1 MFYFENVDFQQL
13 TSRRPLKQHFFFQ
26 KEETDHPALR
36 VTIQPALTTVTYVT

>member
-13 TSRRPLKQHFFFQ
+13 TSSRPFQQHFFQ